1 MSTENEELRAELAR
15 MRADQKTR
23 DDAVLAELRALRE
36 QAGVHPLGPSEGHK
50 SINAAIRKAAGR
62 EVAS

>member
-15 MRADQKTR
+15 MRSDQKKR

-36 QAGVHPLGPSEGHK
+36 AQGGPADPAAG
-50 SINAAIRKAAGR
+50 NAAMNAILREASGR
-62 EVAS
+62 GGVS